1 MVERIL
7 NFFQRESSSLHEAAF
22 LLGSLALVSQILALI
37 RDRLL
42 AASFGA
48 GLELDTYYAA
58 FRVPDLLYVS
68 LASFMSVT
76 VVLPFFTKHLERGDR
91 ASAEHLMNDLFR
103 IFLGLMLTAIVIL
116 YWFMPQI
123 LAWVAPGFDPA
134 HQLELLKLSRIL
146 LLSPLLLGLSNL
158 VATVTQSSRKFLLYA
173 LSPVLYNLGIIAGI
187 IFLYPVL
194 GLAGLTWGVV
204 IGAFAHL
211 AIQWPAFRRGPVSFR
226 LRRRAPITNR
236 AEWRTV
242 LLLSL
247 PRTLTLSAHQLS
259 IVVLVALASYLAAGS
274 IAVFNFAYNL
284 QAVLLSIIGV
294 SYSVATFPA
303 LVRLF
308 TNGNQKQFV
317 EHLGTAARHIVFWSL
332 PTLTLF
338 IVLRAQIVRVILGAG
353 KFDWADTRLTAAA
366 TAIFLVSV
374 AAQSLILLFVR
385 GYYACG
391 KTRRPLV
398 INTLS
403 SVLIIIFSYSLLH
416 LARGYPGFNL
426 WLAELFRVSE
436 VAGVELLLLPL
447 AFTLGVL
454 INLAIF
460 WIVFKRDFGSFPSAL
475 YRSFGQSAA
484 AALGGGVVAY
494 LLLQLFAP
502 VVDQTTVLG
511 VFNQGFWS
519 GLGGITAA
527 VIILRW
533 FKNEEIREISQS
545 LHRKFWQ
552 RSKTVLPAA
561 EEL

>member
-385 GYYACG
+385 G
-391 KTRRPLV
+391 
-398 INTLS
+398 
-403 SVLIIIFSYSLLH
+403 
-416 LARGYPGFNL
+416 
-426 WLAELFRVSE
+426 
-436 VAGVELLLLPL
+436 
-447 AFTLGVL
+447 
-454 INLAIF
+454 
-460 WIVFKRDFGSFPSAL
+460 
-475 YRSFGQSAA
+475 
-484 AALGGGVVAY
+484 
-494 LLLQLFAP
+494 
-502 VVDQTTVLG
+502 
-511 VFNQGFWS
+511 
-519 GLGGITAA
+519 
-527 VIILRW
+527 
-533 FKNEEIREISQS
+533 
-545 LHRKFWQ
+545 
-552 RSKTVLPAA
+552 
-561 EEL
+561 